1 MSNDVHNGEI
11 VQWPAMGLTMYP
23 DDLLAG
29 RRALVTGASSGI
41 GAASAAALAA
51 VGATLILH
59 GRDEARLGALAERI
73 SGARI
78 LATDLGRAGAA
89 GTLAQAAEAIGPVD
103 VLVNSAGFGLTKRS
117 AALTDADIDGMF
129 AVNVRA
135 ALILAARI
143 GEKMQARGRGSI
155 INVSS
160 VVGALGTPYQA
171 GYAATKG
178 AVEAMTRSLARE
190 FGPSGVRVNAIAPGL
205 IATEMW
211 GPRLDDETF
220 RAQAVEHVTLRRW
233 GEPGEIA
240 DAVVFLASDLSRYIT
255 GEVITLDGGLAHTGD
270 LIPARFFGRRG

>member
-1 MSNDVHNGEI
+1 M
-11 VQWPAMGLTMYP
+11 AMYP
-23 DDLLAG
+23 NDLLAG
-29 RRALVTGASSGI
+29 LTALVTGASSGI

-51 VGATLILH
+51 AGARLILH
-59 GRDEARLGALAERI
+59 GRDEARLEALAARMP
-73 SGARI
+73 GARI
-78 LATDLGRAGAA
+78 LPADLGQTGAA
-89 GTLAQAAEAIGPVD
+89 GALADAAEAVGPVD

-117 AALTDADIDGMF
+117 AALSDADIDGML

-135 ALILAARI
+135 PLILAARI

-155 INVSS
+155 VTLSS
-160 VVGALGTPYQA
+160 VVGSLGTPYQA

-190 FGPSGVRVNAIAPGL
+190 FGSSGVRVNAIAPGL

-220 RAQAVEHVTLRRW
+220 KAQAVEHVTLRRW
-233 GEPGEIA
+233 GEAGEIA

-255 GEVITLDGGLAHTGD
+255 GEVITIDGGLTHTGD
-270 LIPARFFGRRG
+270 LIPARFFGRRS